1 MRFHDI
7 RITSDENSTAK
18 HVFIDGVEQRGVVS
32 CDVRLRK
39 DEIPTVTLEYIAM
52 NLTMDLPGAAVDTNM
67 SFSNGFLN
75 LGIEHLEISVRAY
88 NVIRHGN
95 WDTYLNRDQNNTIED
110 VVIAYR
116 NGHLKKYLGMGKKTY
131 DEVIT
136 QLNKFGLI
144 GEEKKDE

>member
-95 WDTYLNRDQNNTIED
+95 WDTYLNRDKNNTIAD

-144 GEEKKDE
+144 GEENKDE

>member
-7 RITSDENSTAK
+7 RITADENSIAK
-18 HVFIDGVEQRGVVS
+18 HVFIDGVEQRGVIS

-52 NLTMDLPGAAVDTNM
+52 NLTMDLPGAAVDSNL
-67 SFSNGFLN
+67 SLSNGFLH
-75 LGIEHLEISVRAY
+75 LGIDHLEISRRAY

-95 WDTYLNRDQNNTIED
+95 WDTYLNRDINNTIED

-136 QLNKFGLI
+136 QLKAFGLI
-144 GEEKKDE
+144 GRDDC

>member
-7 RITSDENSTAK
+7 RITADENSIAK

-52 NLTMDLPGAAVDTNM
+52 NLTMDMPGAAVDTNI

-75 LGIEHLEISVRAY
+75 LGIEHLEISCRAY
-88 NVIRHGN
+88 NVIKHGN
-95 WDTYLNRDQNNTIED
+95 WDTYMNRDRNNTIAD

-131 DEVIT
+131 EEVIT
-136 QLNKFGLI
+136 QLKKFGLI
-144 GEEKKDE
+144 GDDEK

>member
-7 RITSDENSTAK
+7 RITSDENSIAK

-52 NLTMDLPGAAVDTNM
+52 NLTMDMPGAAVDNNL
-67 SFSNGFLN
+67 SLSNGFLH
-75 LGIEHLEISVRAY
+75 LGIEHLEISNRAY

-95 WDTYLNRDQNNTIED
+95 WDTYLNRDINNTIED

-131 DEVIT
+131 EEVIT
-136 QLNKFGLI
+136 QLKKFGLI
-144 GEEKKDE
+144 GDDEK